1 MAGGPLSS
9 GRPGWWTRQRAVYL
23 PGAALLVPLCML
35 GAAQHAVA
43 VFNSTTVNSA
53 NSFTTSTLQPPTGL
67 SLSST
72 CPGATVTATW
82 TATSST
88 YATGYILVR
97 KSGGTAQNT
106 INVSGR
112 TTVTQDD
119 TNVSSGTYTY
129 ELSSVYANWTSNIA
143 SANTTVSCVPQLTN
157 AGFEAANL
165 SGWTCTGGTPSIVTS
180 PVHGGT
186 YAAQINGGGTA
197 VQCSQVISGLT
208 PNHAYT
214 FTMWINSSGTVGSV
228 GYILGGTNSSN
239 GGSGAGWIQ
248 KSISLTTGPSDTSVT
263 FYFKTTG
270 TVTFDDA
277 VLS

>member
-1 MAGGPLSS
+1 MAGGPLPS
-9 GRPGWWTRQRAVYL
+9 GERGRWVRRPAVFL
-23 PGAALLVPLCML
+23 RSAALLVPLCL
-35 GAAQHAVA
+35 VAAAPAADAILNQ
-43 VFNSTTVNSA
+43 TTTNSA

-88 YATGYILVR
+88 YATGYTLVR
-97 KSGGTAQNT
+97 KSGGTVQNT

-119 TNVSSGTYTY
+119 NNVANGTYTY
-129 ELSSVYANWTSNIA
+129 ELNSVYANWTSSVA
-143 SANTTVSCVPQLTN
+143 SASTTVSCNLVTN
-157 AGFEAANL
+157 PGFETGTL
-165 SGWTCTGGTPSIVTS
+165 SGWTCAGGTPIIVTT

-186 YAAQINGGGTA
+186 YAAQIAGGGAT
-197 VQCSQVISGLT
+197 VQCSQSVTGLT
-208 PNHAYT
+208 PNHTYT
-214 FTMWINSSGTVGSV
+214 FTMWMNSSGATGSV

-239 GGSGAGWIQ
+239 GGFTAGWFQ
-248 KSISLTTGPSDTSVT
+248 KTISFTTGPSDTSAT
-263 FYFKTTG
+263 IYFQTTG

-277 VLS
+277 ALS